1 SQHFATLLSES
12 LVSEMEAN
20 KQHREYLYETLKT
33 YLMLF
38 NPEKYQQEEVIA
50 WFNFY
55 FERQYPGELN
65 KELRERLLVHTKN
78 LLENDEK
85 GFSMDATAISA
96 AREVLTQMS
105 LPERAYQRMKMQ
117 FAKSHVPSFRLTDV
131 LGPKGLE
138 QFERASGKPLSQ
150 GISGFYTYN
159 GFHSIF
165 QIQINRTVK
174 GLMEENWGYWDDLK
188 AHEI

>member
-1 SQHFATLLSES
+1 S

-55 FERQYPGELN
+55 FERRYPGELN

-85 GFSMDATAISA
+85 GFSMDA
-96 AREVLTQMS
+96 
-105 LPERAYQRMKMQ
+105 
-117 FAKSHVPSFRLTDV
+117 
-131 LGPKGLE
+131 
-138 QFERASGKPLSQ
+138 
-150 GISGFYTYN
+150 
-159 GFHSIF
+159 
-165 QIQINRTVK
+165 
-174 GLMEENWGYWDDLK
+174 
-188 AHEI
+188 

>member
-1 SQHFATLLSES
+1 
-12 LVSEMEAN
+12 
-20 KQHREYLYETLKT
+20 
-33 YLMLF
+33 
-38 NPEKYQQEEVIA
+38 
-50 WFNFY
+50 
-55 FERQYPGELN
+55 ELN

-138 QFERASGKPLSQ
+138 QFERASGKPLS
-150 GISGFYTYN
+150 
-159 GFHSIF
+159 
-165 QIQINRTVK
+165 
-174 GLMEENWGYWDDLK
+174 
-188 AHEI
+188 

>member
-1 SQHFATLLSES
+1 
-12 LVSEMEAN
+12 
-20 KQHREYLYETLKT
+20 
-33 YLMLF
+33 
-38 NPEKYQQEEVIA
+38 
-50 WFNFY
+50 
-55 FERQYPGELN
+55 
-65 KELRERLLVHTKN
+65 HTKN

-174 GLMEENWGYWDDLK
+174 GLM
-188 AHEI
+188 

>member
-1 SQHFATLLSES
+1 
-12 LVSEMEAN
+12 
-20 KQHREYLYETLKT
+20 HREYLYETLKT

-55 FERQYPGELN
+55 FERRYPGELN

-174 GLMEENWGYWDDLK
+174 GLMEE
-188 AHEI
+188 

>member
-1 SQHFATLLSES
+1 
-12 LVSEMEAN
+12 
-20 KQHREYLYETLKT
+20 
-33 YLMLF
+33 
-38 NPEKYQQEEVIA
+38 
-50 WFNFY
+50 
-55 FERQYPGELN
+55 
-65 KELRERLLVHTKN
+65 RLLVHTKN

-159 GFHSIF
+159 G
-165 QIQINRTVK
+165 
-174 GLMEENWGYWDDLK
+174 
-188 AHEI
+188 